1 MQLEADHGG
10 RSIRADAKFAFDG
23 MYREKIAVRMIAF
36 RRAGSAVSGGA
47 EIRSG
52 LQRSCRELAAL
63 RVSGIE
69 RQLADGGRNIHDD
82 PVPESAAGRGVR
94 IVAGHG
100 ETLRSLRRP
109 APFQM
114 R

>member
-1 MQLEADHGG
+1 
-10 RSIRADAKFAFDG
+10 DAELALDRVD
-23 MYREKIAVRMIAF
+23 REEIAVRMVTF
-36 RRAGSAVSGGA
+36 RGTGSAVSGSA

-52 LQRSCRELAAL
+52 LQRARRELVAL

-69 RQLADGGRNIHDD
+69 RQFAHGGWNIDDD
-82 PVPESAAGRGVR
+82 PVPESAARRRVR

-100 ETLRSLRRP
+100 ETLRSFRRP